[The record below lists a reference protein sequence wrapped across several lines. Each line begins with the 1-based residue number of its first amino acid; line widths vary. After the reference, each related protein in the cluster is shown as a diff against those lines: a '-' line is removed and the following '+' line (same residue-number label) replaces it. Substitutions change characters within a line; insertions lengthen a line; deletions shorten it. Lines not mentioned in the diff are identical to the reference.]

1 MQPEEQARLAIDK
14 KLEQSGWTILMHFK
28 VVDLNRYNKRK
39 LLEVSLMNTI
49 DFQKTYV
56 NHYLLLE
63 KDFEE
68 TKQYVTIA
76 RQDLLVMI
84 KCL

>member
-1 MQPEEQARLAIDK
+1 MK
-14 KLEQSGWTILMHFK
+14 T
-28 VVDLNRYNKRK
+28 N
-39 LLEVSLMNTI
+39 
-49 DFQKTYV
+49 DFQKNYV

-76 RQDLLVMI
+76 EDNFEASGTNSLHNGSGTS
-84 KCL
+84 

>member
-1 MQPEEQARLAIDK
+1 
-14 KLEQSGWTILMHFK
+14 
-28 VVDLNRYNKRK
+28 
-39 LLEVSLMNTI
+39 MNTI
-49 DFQKTYV
+49 DFQKNYV

-76 RQDLLVMI
+76 QENFEAYSVAYLKLLLTI
-84 KCL
+84 GAR